1 MKITFIQPNMYS
13 WKARSA
19 IQPLVYGILADMT
32 PENIEL
38 AFFDDRIEEV
48 PIDEPTDLVAMSV
61 ETYTASRAYHIA
73 EEYLKRNIPV
83 IMGGYHPTLCT
94 DELDIPQ

>member
-1 MKITFIQPNMYS
+1 MKITFIQPNTNS
-13 WKARSA
+13 WKTSGA
-19 IQPLVYGILADMT
+19 IQPLVFGILAGMT

-38 AFFDDRIEEV
+38 AFYDDRIEEV

-61 ETYTASRAYHIA
+61 ETYTASRAYRIA
-73 EEYLKRNIPV
+73 EEYVTRDIPV

-94 DELDIPQ
+94 D